1 MTGQEWL
8 DFIRAESK
16 KSWANNAG
24 ILWKELSDADK
35 LQILNLRDNNI
46 IDFDAVQGDYVFFSE
61 KRSGKNEK
69 GKFTAD

>member
-8 DFIRAESK
+8 EFIRAESK

-35 LQILNLRDNNI
+35 LQILNLRENNI

-61 KRSGKNEK
+61 RSGKNEK